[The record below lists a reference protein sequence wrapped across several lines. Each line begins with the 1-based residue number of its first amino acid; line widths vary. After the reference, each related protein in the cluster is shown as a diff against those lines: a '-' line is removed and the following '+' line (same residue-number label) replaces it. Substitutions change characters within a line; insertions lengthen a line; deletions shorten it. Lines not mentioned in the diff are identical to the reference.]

1 MVHSL
6 LMTRLGG
13 DKTCGGLVEES
24 WVVLHD
30 TPEDCCAHE
39 YSWIDKELCAAR
51 STHSTLNKFWAD
63 KTKSKCEDDSVVPT
77 EDLSMALYD
86 SIEDCCLR
94 GLSWLSKGACFSA
107 SGMDLTGLGS
117 NKYYIDYVK
126 EQCIQDCD
134 GPAPC
139 GGVLKDQWKT
149 LFHTGDE
156 CCAQISWIP
165 KSDCLKD

>member
-1 MVHSL
+1 
-6 LMTRLGG
+6 
-13 DKTCGGLVEES
+13 
-24 WVVLHD
+24 
-30 TPEDCCAHE
+30 
-39 YSWIDKELCAAR
+39 
-51 STHSTLNKFWAD
+51 
-63 KTKSKCEDDSVVPT
+63 
-77 EDLSMALYD
+77 MALYD

-117 NKYYIDYVK
+117 NKYYIDYEK
-126 EQCIQDCD
+126 EQCVQDCD

-139 GGVLKDQWKT
+139 GGVLNDKWKT

-156 CCAQISWIP
+156 CCAQIPWIP

>member
-1 MVHSL
+1 M
-6 LMTRLGG
+6 
-13 DKTCGGLVEES
+13 
-24 WVVLHD
+24 LHD
-30 TPEDCCAHE
+30 TAEDCCAHE

-63 KTKSKCEDDSVVPT
+63 KTNAKCEDDSVVPT